1 MVEFESEMH
10 AFGRQ
15 NHKAALDGINAK
27 PDYNDEV
34 VGTLKKIVE
43 AYKKGS
49 GYGGVS
55 APTEDK
61 KAAGGDAAK
70 APAKK

>member
-1 MVEFESEMH
+1 MPVEKVVEFESEMH
-10 AFGRQ
+10 AFARQ
-15 NHKAALDGINAK
+15 NHKAALDAINAK

-34 VGTLKKIVE
+34 VASLKKMVE

-55 APTEDK
+55 T
-61 KAAGGDAAK
+61 AGGDAAK